1 MQTGERGLVPAE
13 AEHRPHHEQLIERE
27 LPMKDMAAMKPVL
40 CGKCRRS
47 DDLRGKDEPP
57 DSRSEPFERSQHAI
71 EQDRLER
78 RIFELEEML
87 KNVSIIQKPTG
98 KSDEVTVGATIKV
111 SKDGKEFTYQI
122 VGSNETQPEAGKI
135 SNESSL
141 GRAFLGKKAGDI
153 AKITTPKGEVE
164 YKIVAIL

>member
-1 MQTGERGLVPAE
+1 MPSHYLTKDRFAELQEELKRLKTEGRKAVAERLKKAKEYGDLSENSEYAE
-13 AEHRPHHEQLIERE
+13 AKE
-27 LPMKDMAAMKPVL
+27 
-40 CGKCRRS
+40 
-47 DDLRGKDEPP
+47 
-57 DSRSEPFERSQHAI
+57 

-87 KNVSIIQKPTG
+87 KNVSIIQKPTV

-122 VGSNETQPEAGKI
+122 VGSNETQPEAGRI
-135 SNESSL
+135 SNESPL

>member
-1 MQTGERGLVPAE
+1 MPSHYLTKDRFAELQEELKRLKTEGRKAVAERLKKAKEYGDLSENSEYAE
-13 AEHRPHHEQLIERE
+13 AKE
-27 LPMKDMAAMKPVL
+27 
-40 CGKCRRS
+40 
-47 DDLRGKDEPP
+47 
-57 DSRSEPFERSQHAI
+57 

-135 SNESSL
+135 SNESPL